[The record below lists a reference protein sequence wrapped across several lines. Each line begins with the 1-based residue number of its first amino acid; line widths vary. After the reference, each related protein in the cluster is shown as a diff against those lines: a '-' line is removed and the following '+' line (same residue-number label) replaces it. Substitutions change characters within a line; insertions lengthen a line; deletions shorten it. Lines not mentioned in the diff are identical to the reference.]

1 MIPKIAV
8 MNKEVNLTKRVKTA
22 SGLRFCPVVLAKN
35 GRVKPNYVLV
45 DGNDEL
51 HSEGAY
57 YIEWYEG
64 GKRIRQAVGKD
75 ATVAA
80 ARRHRQEQIL
90 ASKAAGIRVLDV
102 KNDHDI
108 LVGDAVNDF
117 LYKAKLSKKP
127 KTYVAYKTALEYFQ
141 ESCRRQFLAE
151 VTQRDLLHF
160 AAFLRE
166 EKGLSARTTSNK
178 FITAVSFLRASG
190 IRGLAARGD
199 FPKYTEQEPDI
210 YTKEERAKFFAACNK
225 TEHMYFN
232 FFLKTGER
240 NQEVMYTCWSDID
253 FNQGVVR
260 VRAKP
265 RWGFSPKNYEE
276 REIPV
281 PRDLIEEL
289 KAWKAKS
296 IPACEL
302 VFPTSR
308 CRPKFDLLDV
318 CKEVAERA
326 GLNRDAAWLHKFRA
340 TFATEHLWN
349 GVDLRTVQSWLGHKD
364 LKSTMRYL
372 KPNRSQAAKDKMEA
386 TWA

>member
-1 MIPKIAV
+1 MHR
-8 MNKEVNLTKRVKTA
+8 EVNLTKRIQTA
-22 SGLRFCPVVLAKN
+22 SGLRFCPVVMARN
-35 GRVKPNYVLV
+35 GRVRPNYVLV
-45 DGNDEL
+45 DGQEEL
-51 HSEGAY
+51 HGEGAY

-64 GKRIRQAVGKD
+64 GKRIRQSVGKD
-75 ATVAA
+75 AILAA
-80 ARRHRQEQIL
+80 GRQHRQAQIL
-90 ASKAAGIRVLDV
+90 ASRAAGIRVLDE
-102 KNDHDI
+102 KHDEDI
-108 LVGDAVNDF
+108 LLADAVNDF
-117 LYKAKLSKKP
+117 LYKARISKKP
-127 KTYVAYKTALEYFQ
+127 RTYVAYKTALDYFQ

-160 AAFLRE
+160 VAFLRE
-166 EKGLSARTTSNK
+166 SKGLSARTTSNK
-178 FITAVSFLRASG
+178 FVTVVSFLRASG

-199 FPKYTEQEPDI
+199 FPRYTEQEPEI
-210 YTKEERAKFFAACNK
+210 YTKEERARFFSKCDP
-225 TEHMYFN
+225 TERLCFN

-240 NQEVMYTCWSDID
+240 NQEVMYTCWPDID
-253 FNQGVVR
+253 FNQGIVR

-265 RWGFSPKNYEE
+265 QWGFSPKNYEE

-281 PRDLIEEL
+281 PRDLMEEL

-296 IPACEL
+296 NPACEL

-326 GLNRDAAWLHKFRA
+326 GLDRDDFWLHKFRA
-340 TFATEHLWN
+340 TFATEHLWA

-372 KPNRSQAAKDKMEA
+372 KPNRSLAIRDKVEA

>member
-1 MIPKIAV
+1 
-8 MNKEVNLTKRVKTA
+8 MNREVNLTKRVQTA
-22 SGLRFCPVVLAKN
+22 SGLRFCSVVMAKS

-45 DGNDEL
+45 DGHEEL
-51 HSEGAY
+51 HGEGAY

-64 GKRIRQAVGKD
+64 GKRIRQSVGKD
-75 ATVAA
+75 AILAA
-80 ARRHRQEQIL
+80 GRQHRQAQIL
-90 ASKAAGIRVLDV
+90 ASRAAGIRVLDE
-102 KNDHDI
+102 KNDEDI
-108 LVGDAVNDF
+108 LLADAVNDF
-117 LYKAKLSKKP
+117 LYKARISKKP
-127 KTYVAYKTALEYFQ
+127 RTYVAYKTALDYFQ

-160 AAFLRE
+160 VAFLRE
-166 EKGLSARTTSNK
+166 SKGLSARTTSNK
-178 FITAVSFLRASG
+178 FVTVVSFLRASG

-199 FPKYTEQEPDI
+199 FPRYSEQEPEI
-210 YTKEERAKFFAACNK
+210 YTKEERAKFFAACNAR
-225 TEHMYFN
+225 EHMYFD

-240 NQEVMYTCWSDID
+240 NQEVMYTCWPDID
-253 FNQGVVR
+253 FSQGIVR
-260 VRAKP
+260 VRPKP
-265 RWGFSPKNYEE
+265 QWGFSPKNYEE

-296 IPACEL
+296 NAACEL

-326 GLNRDAAWLHKFRA
+326 GLDRDEFWLHKFRA
-340 TFATEHLWN
+340 TFATEHLWK

-372 KPNRSQAAKDKMEA
+372 KPNRSLAIRDKVEA